1 MRVMLTRILA
11 CAALALTVTVASAQA
26 DPQPDPARNAAPW
39 SGTWTNMNNTMHV
52 RAARCGDAMCG
63 TVIWADDKTK
73 AEIAAKGRTLIGPP
87 VFREFRKAGGSSW
100 RGKVYVPAIDQTV
113 TGTIEL
119 TDSDSITAS
128 GCAFLGFGCQTRHWK
143 RIR

>member
-1 MRVMLTRILA
+1 MPTILPRFLA
-11 CAALALTVTVASAQA
+11 CAAVMLAVATGPARA
-26 DPQPDPARNAAPW
+26 GPDPDAPRAAAW

-52 RAARCGDAMCG
+52 RAGRCGDAMCG

-73 AEIAAKGRTLIGPP
+73 ADIASRGRTLIGTQ
-87 VFREFRKAGGSSW
+87 VFRDFRQTGPNEWK
-100 RGKVYVPAIDQTV
+100 GKVYVPAIDQTIA
-113 TGTIEL
+113 GRIEL

-128 GCAFLGFGCQTRHWK
+128 GCAFFGLGCQTRHWK

>member
-1 MRVMLTRILA
+1 MRTIMPRLLA
-11 CAALALTVTVASAQA
+11 CAALTLTVAAAADAQGGG
-26 DPQPDPARNAAPW
+26 DPGRDATW

-52 RAARCGDAMCG
+52 RAGRCGDAMCG

-73 AEIAAKGRTLIGPP
+73 ADIASRGRTLIGTQ
-87 VFREFRKAGGSSW
+87 VFREFRQTGPNEWK
-100 RGKVYVPAIDQTV
+100 GKVYVPAIDQTIA
-113 TGTIEL
+113 GRIEL

-128 GCAFLGFGCQTRHWK
+128 GCALFGFGCQTRHWK

>member
-1 MRVMLTRILA
+1 MRTIMPRLLA
-11 CAALALTVTVASAQA
+11 CAALTLTVAAAADAQGGA
-26 DPQPDPARNAAPW
+26 DPARENAAW

-52 RAARCGDAMCG
+52 RAGRCGDAMCG

-73 AEIAAKGRTLIGPP
+73 ADIASHGRTLIGTQ
-87 VFREFRKAGGSSW
+87 VFREFRQTGPNEWK
-100 RGKVYVPAIDQTV
+100 GKVYVPAIDQTIS
-113 TGTIEL
+113 GRIEL

-128 GCAFLGFGCQTRHWK
+128 GCALFGFGCQTRHWK